1 MSTPEAPLA
10 GVKVLDISTY
20 VAGPSCA
27 MTLSQLGAEV
37 TRIDPPG
44 GASDTR
50 RLPFSAM
57 GRSIYWATLNRGNRS
72 IEVNTR
78 NPQGQELVGKLLA
91 GQGPEG
97 GIVVTNTVGHSGVSY
112 DELKAWREDLIMIH
126 ILGHADGRPA
136 VDYTINSE
144 VGFPLIT
151 GSADDTRPVNHVLPA
166 WDLLAGLQG
175 VIAVLSALKVR
186 ERTGKGQY
194 ITVSLADVAATTAAN
209 LGMVAEVVI
218 NNEPRQRDGNYT
230 FGLYGHDFKTADGGH
245 VMTILLTPKHWY
257 TMVELTGTRDAFAG
271 LSVSM
276 GLDFDD
282 EVTRYRYR
290 RVSSALFGPWFEQ
303 RSFAEATRA
312 LAEAKILWGPYRTV
326 EDFVRSPESPLAKS
340 GLFEDVY
347 FPEIGT
353 VPTPRAVLRFDEDV
367 VSVPRAKNSP
377 GVGTETNEVLHEDL
391 GLDDEAIAALR
402 AAGVIGGL

>member
-57 GRSIYWATLNRGNRS
+57 GRSIYWATLNRGKRS

-112 DELKAWREDLIMIH
+112 DELKAWREDLIMVH

>member
-57 GRSIYWATLNRGNRS
+57 GRSIYWATLNRGKRS

>member
-57 GRSIYWATLNRGNRS
+57 GRSIYWATLNRGKRS

-91 GQGPEG
+91 GHGPEG

>member
-57 GRSIYWATLNRGNRS
+57 GRSIYWATLNRGKRS

-245 VMTILLTPKHWY
+245 VMTILLTPKLWY

>member
-57 GRSIYWATLNRGNRS
+57 GRSIYWATLNRGKRS

-78 NPQGQELVGKLLA
+78 NPQGQELVGQLLA

-126 ILGHADGRPA
+126 IFGHADGRPA

-353 VPTPRAVLRFDEDV
+353 VPTPRTVLRFDEDV

-402 AAGVIGGL
+402 AAGVIGGV

>member
-57 GRSIYWATLNRGNRS
+57 GRSIYWATLNRGKRS

-367 VSVPRAKNSP
+367 VSGPRAKNSP

>member
-57 GRSIYWATLNRGNRS
+57 GRSIYWATLNRGKRS

-78 NPQGQELVGKLLA
+78 NPQGQELVGNLLA
-91 GQGPEG
+91 SQGPEG

-112 DELKAWREDLIMIH
+112 DELKAWREDLIMVH

-144 VGFPLIT
+144 VGFPMIT

-282 EVTRYRYR
+282 EVTRYKYR

-312 LAEAKILWGPYRTV
+312 LADAKILWGPYRSV

-367 VSVPRAKNSP
+367 VAIPRAKNSP
-377 GVGTETNEVLHEDL
+377 GVGTETNDVLHTDL

-402 AAGVIGGL
+402 AAGVIGGS

>member
-57 GRSIYWATLNRGNRS
+57 GRSIYWATLNRGKRS

-126 ILGHADGRPA
+126 IFGHADGRPA

-353 VPTPRAVLRFDEDV
+353 VPTPRTVLRFDEDV

-402 AAGVIGGL
+402 AAGVIGGV

>member
-10 GVKVLDISTY
+10 AVKVLDISTY

-57 GRSIYWATLNRGNRS
+57 GRSIYWATLNRGKRS

-402 AAGVIGGL
+402 AAGVIGGV

>member
-1 MSTPEAPLA
+1 
-10 GVKVLDISTY
+10 
-20 VAGPSCA
+20 

-57 GRSIYWATLNRGNRS
+57 GRSIYWATLNRGKRS

-78 NPQGQELVGKLLA
+78 NPQGQELVGNLLA
-91 GQGPEG
+91 SQGPEG

-112 DELKAWREDLIMIH
+112 DELKAWREDLIMVH

-144 VGFPLIT
+144 VGFPMIT

-282 EVTRYRYR
+282 EVTRYKYR

-312 LAEAKILWGPYRTV
+312 LADAKILWGPYRSV

-367 VSVPRAKNSP
+367 VAIPRAKNSP
-377 GVGTETNEVLHEDL
+377 GVGTETNDVLHTDL

-402 AAGVIGGL
+402 AAGVIGGS

>member
-57 GRSIYWATLNRGNRS
+57 GRSIYWATLNRGKRS

-151 GSADDTRPVNHVLPA
+151 GSADDTRPVNHGLPA

>member
-1 MSTPEAPLA
+1 MSTHEAPLA

-57 GRSIYWATLNRGNRS
+57 GRSIYWATLNRGKRS

-78 NPQGQELVGKLLA
+78 NPQGQELVGNLLA
-91 GQGPEG
+91 SQGPEG

-112 DELKAWREDLIMIH
+112 DELKAWREDLIMVH

-144 VGFPLIT
+144 VGFPMIT

-282 EVTRYRYR
+282 EVTRYKYR

-312 LAEAKILWGPYRTV
+312 LADAKILWGPYRSV

-367 VSVPRAKNSP
+367 VAIPRAKNSP
-377 GVGTETNEVLHEDL
+377 GVGTETNDVLHTDL

-402 AAGVIGGL
+402 AAGVIGGS

>member
-57 GRSIYWATLNRGNRS
+57 GRSIYWATLNRGKRS
-72 IEVNTR
+72 VEVNTR
-78 NPQGQELVGKLLA
+78 STQGQELIGKLLQA
-91 GQGPEG
+91 QGADG
-97 GIVVTNTVGHSGVSY
+97 GIVVTNTVGHSGISY
-112 DELKAWREDLIMIH
+112 EELCQWREDLIMVH

-136 VDYTINSE
+136 VDYTVNSE
-144 VGFPLIT
+144 VGFPMIT
-151 GSADDTRPVNHVLPA
+151 GSPSDTRPVNHVLPA
-166 WDLLAGLQG
+166 WDLLAGLHS
-175 VIAVLSALKVR
+175 VIAVLAALKVR

-194 ITVSLADVAATTAAN
+194 ISVSLADVAATTAAN

-218 NNEPRQRDGNYT
+218 NNEPRQRDGNFT

-245 VMTILLTPKHWY
+245 VMTILLTSKHWN

-271 LSVSM
+271 LSLSM

-282 EVTRYRYR
+282 EVTRYKYR
-290 RVSSALFGPWFEQ
+290 RVSSALFSPWFER
-303 RSFAEATRA
+303 RSFAEVTRA
-312 LAEAKILWGPYRTV
+312 LAEAKILWGPYRSV

-340 GLFEDVY
+340 GLFENVH
-347 FPEIGT
+347 FPDIGT
-353 VPTPRAVLRFDEDV
+353 VPTPRAVLRFDENV
-367 VSVPRAKNSP
+367 VSIPRAQNSP
-377 GVGTETNEVLHEDL
+377 GVGTETNSVLHEDL
-391 GLDDEAIAALR
+391 GLDQATIDALR
-402 AAGVIGGL
+402 NAGVIGGQ

>member
-57 GRSIYWATLNRGNRS
+57 GRSIYWATLNRGKRS

-353 VPTPRAVLRFDEDV
+353 VHTPRAVLRFDEDV

>member
-1 MSTPEAPLA
+1 M
-10 GVKVLDISTY
+10 V
-20 VAGPSCA
+20 
-27 MTLSQLGAEV
+27 
-37 TRIDPPG
+37 
-44 GASDTR
+44 
-50 RLPFSAM
+50 
-57 GRSIYWATLNRGNRS
+57 
-72 IEVNTR
+72 
-78 NPQGQELVGKLLA
+78 
-91 GQGPEG
+91 
-97 GIVVTNTVGHSGVSY
+97 
-112 DELKAWREDLIMIH
+112 H

-144 VGFPLIT
+144 VGFPMIT

-282 EVTRYRYR
+282 EVTRYKYR

-312 LAEAKILWGPYRTV
+312 LADAKILWGPYRSV

-367 VSVPRAKNSP
+367 VAIPRAKNSP
-377 GVGTETNEVLHEDL
+377 GVGTETNDVLHTDL

-402 AAGVIGGL
+402 AAGVIGGS